1 MEENLK
7 RLNKFIGETGFC
19 SRREADKIIEEGRVT
34 INGVVPELGTKV
46 SPDDEVRIDGKLIRE
61 KREKPVYLAFNKP
74 VGIECTTNLEVRN
87 NIVDYINYPKRI
99 FPIGRLDK
107 ASEGLIF
114 MTNDGDIVNKILR
127 ARNNHEKEY
136 TVTVNKL
143 ITDRFIEKMSNG
155 VPILDT
161 VSRKCKVEKI
171 SSTTFKIVLTQGL
184 NRQIRRMCE
193 YLGYEVTALKRIRI
207 INISL
212 DIPVGRY
219 RDLTEA
225 EIKELNELIEP
236 SSKTEEAS
244 LPKQEVPRKRTEF
257 IKRDNPRFKGKRDY

>member
-1 MEENLK
+1 MEDNLK
-7 RLNKFIGETGFC
+7 RLNKFIGETGYC
-19 SRREADKIIEEGRVT
+19 SRREADKLIEEGRVT
-34 INGVVPELGTKV
+34 INGVVPEMGTKV
-46 SPDDEVRIDGKLIRE
+46 SPNDEVRIDGKLIVE
-61 KREKPVYLAFNKP
+61 QREKPVYLAFNKP
-74 VGIECTTNLEVRN
+74 VGIECTTNLDVRN

-136 TVTVNKL
+136 IVTVNRP
-143 ITDRFIEKMSNG
+143 ITDRFIERMGNG

-161 VSRKCKVEKI
+161 ITRKCKVEQVSKYI
-171 SSTTFKIVLTQGL
+171 FKIILTQGL

-193 YLGYEVTALKRIRI
+193 YLGYDVTALKRTRI

-212 DIPVGRY
+212 DVQVGRY
-219 RDLTEA
+219 RDLTDA
-225 EIKELNELIEP
+225 EIKELNQLIEP

-244 LPKQEVPRKRTEF
+244 LPKVETQRATQRVIRRIPPRNK
-257 IKRDNPRFKGKRDY
+257 

>member
-7 RLNKFIGETGFC
+7 RLNKFIGETGYC

-34 INGVVPELGTKV
+34 INGIVPELGTKV
-46 SPDDEVRIDGKLIRE
+46 SPNDEVRIDGKLIRE
-61 KREKPVYLAFNKP
+61 KNEKPVYLAFNKP
-74 VGIECTTNLEVRN
+74 AGIECTTNLDVN
-87 NIVDYINYPKRI
+87 HNIVDYINYPKRI

-136 TVTVNKL
+136 TVTVNKP
-143 ITDRFIEKMSNG
+143 ITDRFIERMGNG

-161 VSRKCKVEKI
+161 VTKKCKVEQI
-171 SSTTFKIVLTQGL
+171 SKFIFKIILTQGL
-184 NRQIRRMCE
+184 NRQIRRMTE

-219 RDLTEA
+219 RDLTDA
-225 EIKELNELIEP
+225 EILEMNQLIEP
-236 SSKTEEAS
+236 SIKTEEGS
-244 LPKQEVPRKRTEF
+244 LLNEDKPKRRTEF
-257 IKRDNPRFKGKRDY
+257 IKKEDPRFKKRGEY